1 MSQVPHTFPN
11 ALRLASL
18 FHNDPPMAAAVAE
31 RAVMRL
37 ETAADAQFKR
47 FYYATAQRRSKIHF
61 PRPALLQLLVFTESE
76 PFERISE
83 QRGSVTPAMMVFR
96 YVKHLVTVS
105 ARRNSFH
112 AAVAVCRLLFGYST
126 AETMAI
132 HGALLHEDERIKE
145 DGYYRARKRLMMA
158 ELEQRFTGL
167 VRVRGRAA
175 EERFEPL
182 GEQGAMRDAVFAALA
197 ACTPWASPCVAPA
210 QLAARLDDPEV
221 EIDRLHAL
229 IHPPC
234 FRALA
239 AYAGVAAAD
248 VRLAMPR
255 LGSSAAGVPEVR
267 RWSVGAEASRL
278 NRGFNNS
285 SSPRSPSA

>member
-1 MSQVPHTFPN
+1 MSQVSPTLPS

-18 FHNDPPMAAAVAE
+18 FHHDPQFAAAVAE

-37 ETAADAQFKR
+37 ESAADAQFKR
-47 FYYATAQRRSKIHF
+47 FYYATAQRRSKIHL

-76 PFERISE
+76 PFERLSE
-83 QRGSVTPAMMVFR
+83 QRGAIAPAMMAFR

-145 DGYYRARKRLMMA
+145 DGYYRARKRLLMA

-175 EERFEPL
+175 EERFEPM
-182 GEQGAMRDAVFAALA
+182 GEQGAVREAVFAALA
-197 ACTPWASPCVAPA
+197 VCTPWASPCVAPA
-210 QLAARLDDPEV
+210 PLAARPDDPDV

-234 FRALA
+234 FGALA
-239 AYAGVAAAD
+239 AHAGVAAAD
-248 VRLAMPR
+248 ARLAMPR
-255 LGSSAAGVPEVR
+255 LQCATAGVPESLSKNHTLLSKGRVY
-267 RWSVGAEASRL
+267 L
-278 NRGFNNS
+278 
-285 SSPRSPSA
+285 